1 MKKLAVTIVLLL
13 TAATLVPVDVPVAGA
28 ANSTS
33 CPLNALKS
41 AKKPVEITLW
51 HWMPR
56 ANETALQGL
65 ADAFNSSQSDVKVNL
80 INQIDWEATFQKYK
94 AGLGTG
100 DLPDIVQLQETDQQ
114 QIIDTQ
120 TVLPASICAK
130 ADKYSFSDFLPR
142 VISYFTVQGKQY
154 AMPFNTS
161 GPVLYYN
168 KKAFTAAGLDPN
180 APPKTLDE
188 VRSAAEKLKANGISA
203 PLGLKA

>member
-1 MKKLAVTIVLLL
+1 MKKLVVVMALLL
-13 TAATLVPVDVPVAGA
+13 TASALIVVSAPVAGA

-41 AKKPVEITLW
+41 ASKPVDITLW

-65 ADAFNSSQSDVKVNL
+65 TDKFNSSQSDVKVSL
-80 INQIDWEATFQKYK
+80 VNQIDWEATFQKYK

-120 TVLPASICAK
+120 TVLPASTCAK
-130 ADKYSFSDFLPR
+130 ADHYS
-142 VISYFTVQGKQY
+142 
-154 AMPFNTS
+154 
-161 GPVLYYN
+161 
-168 KKAFTAAGLDPN
+168 
-180 APPKTLDE
+180 
-188 VRSAAEKLKANGISA
+188 
-203 PLGLKA
+203 